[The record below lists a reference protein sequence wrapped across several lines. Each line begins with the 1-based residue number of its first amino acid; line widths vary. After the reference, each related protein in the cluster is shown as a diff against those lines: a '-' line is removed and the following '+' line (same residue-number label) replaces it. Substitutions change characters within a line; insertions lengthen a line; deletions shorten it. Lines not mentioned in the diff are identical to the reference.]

1 MVRTFTA
8 NFRNVFFFFFS
19 SFLVDHET
27 VALGKGLPVSVSQ
40 VHSLIRTVF
49 VQFAG

>member
-8 NFRNVFFFFFS
+8 NFRNVFFFFS
-19 SFLVDHET
+19 SFLMDHET